1 MNVKEFNEAW
11 NKLPPRQRKFVLA
24 YLETLDAREAAR
36 KAGYNEQWC
45 NFPRQ
50 RLLRKVSH
58 VIDYLMEK
66 NNIINNIVRPEFVLN
81 EFIKIYDASPSEITK
96 TNVLKELSKILNMQ
110 RPETKV
116 EVNNNIPTQPVEI
129 TFIEEGNDE

>member
-1 MNVKEFNEAW
+1 MTVKEFNEEW
-11 NKLPPRQRKFVLA
+11 NKLPPRQRRFVLA

-36 KAGYNEQWC
+36 KAGYNEQWV

-81 EFIKIYDASPSEITK
+81 EFLKIYDNSPSEITK

-129 TFIEEGNDE
+129 TFIEGGNDE